1 MKVPDEKLMLKFVIR
16 LSYFSIFLPAKN
28 HYCSSKSIR
37 STFAKTPPALSF
49 WTLAASA
56 ALAGNHSLVS
66 PFLPSEPPAIF
77 FHLRP
82 MPYKISS
89 SFNTS
94 ALSSKPNPTYLFV
107 VGARDFH
114 TQ

>member
-16 LSYFSIFLPAKN
+16 LNYFSIFLPAKN
-28 HYCSSKSIR
+28 HYCSSKSVR
-37 STFAKTPPALSF
+37 STFATTPPALSF
-49 WTLAASA
+49 WTLAESA

-66 PFLPSEPPAIF
+66 PFLLSELPAKF
-77 FHLRP
+77 VHLCS
-82 MPYKISS
+82 MPYKIST

-94 ALSSKPNPTYLFV
+94 ALSSKPNLTYLFV
-107 VGARDFH
+107 VGGRDFH